1 MHADSS
7 STRSNNIDPSFADT
21 SSGGDTADMQKTSA
35 VAEQKQIRMDDDIT
49 SGVLD
54 YILCV
59 VCRLENSEDEP
70 SHPTLSS
77 SSRNFRS

>member
-7 STRSNNIDPSFADT
+7 STPSNNIDPTFADT

-35 VAEQKQIRMDDDIT
+35 VAEQKQIRMDDDTT

-54 YILCV
+54 YILCADSKT
-59 VCRLENSEDEP
+59 RKMNPHTQLF
-70 SHPTLSS
+70 L
-77 SSRNFRS
+77 FL